1 MSANLAKAE
10 ELIALTTRLT
20 ALIEDDITTLKGKR
34 PAMLARN
41 EADRATAM
49 LLYGK
54 AAGEFRTAAAVTA
67 LPAATQARLKT
78 ATGKLHAAIKE
89 QSRLLIRFRHVTE
102 GLVKA
107 VADVVAARE
116 TPTAYA
122 KSGAFARSNSSQRA
136 TAMTLNQAV

>member
-1 MSANLAKAE
+1 MSTGHSKAE
-10 ELIALTTRLT
+10 ELIALTTRLA
-20 ALIEDDITTLKGKR
+20 ALIEDDVTTLKGKR
-34 PAMLARN
+34 PAMLAKN

-49 LLYGK
+49 PLYGK
-54 AAGEFRTAAAVTA
+54 ATADFRSPTAISV
-67 LPAATQARLKT
+67 LPPATQTRLKT
-78 ATGKLHAAIKE
+78 ATARLHAAIKE
-89 QSRLLIRFRHVTE
+89 QTRLLIRFRHVTE

-122 KSGAFARSNSSQRA
+122 KSGAFARSNASQRA